1 MLTPD
6 SPRTRRV
13 GFALRTAALALVFA
27 AAAGRGMAADAAL
40 TVTAAD
46 KTATFTLADL
56 QLLPHTTFSAY
67 DAHSK
72 TENQYSGV
80 PVRDL
85 LAKVDAPLGERLRGK
100 ALRLAVIVHAKDGY
114 ATLYALAEFDE
125 AFSDRTIYLVD
136 SEDGK
141 PLWENSGP
149 LRIVAPGDKRPAR
162 WARMVQS
169 IEVVMLPEKSP

>member
-1 MLTPD
+1 VATFEI
-6 SPRTRRV
+6 SRIRRCGSV
-13 GFALRTAALALVFA
+13 LRAAGLALVLAVAAARA
-27 AAAGRGMAADAAL
+27 AAADPAL

-46 KTATFTLADL
+46 KTASFTLADL
-56 QLLPHTTFSAY
+56 QLLPHTAFSAY

-72 TENQYSGV
+72 TENHYSGV

-100 ALRLAVIVHAKDGY
+100 ALRLAVIVHPKDGY
-114 ATLYALAEFDE
+114 ATLYALAEFDA

-141 PLWENSGP
+141 PLFENSGP

-169 IEVVMLPEKSP
+169 IEVVTLSQ

>member
-1 MLTPD
+1 M
-6 SPRTRRV
+6 
-13 GFALRTAALALVFA
+13 GAALRAAALAVLLAVSANRSLA
-27 AAAGRGMAADAAL
+27 AEPAL
-40 TVTAAD
+40 TVSSAD
-46 KTATFTLADL
+46 KTATFTLADI
-56 QLLPHTTFSAY
+56 QLLPHADFTAF

-72 TENQYSGV
+72 TDNHYSGV

-100 ALRLAVIVHAKDGY
+100 ALRLAVVVHARDGY

-136 SEDGK
+136 AEDGK
-141 PLWENSGP
+141 PLYENSGP
-149 LRIVAPGDKRPAR
+149 LRIVVPGDKRPAR

-169 IEVVMLPEKSP
+169 IEIVQMPDKAPSP

>member
-1 MLTPD
+1 MATFET
-6 SPRTRRV
+6 SPIRRGGIV
-13 GFALRTAALALVFA
+13 LRTAALALLLAFA
-27 AAAGRGMAADAAL
+27 ARHATAADPVL

-46 KTATFTLADL
+46 KTATFSLADL
-56 QLLPHTTFSAY
+56 QLLPHTAFSAY

-72 TENQYSGV
+72 TENKYSGI
-80 PVRDL
+80 PVRDIL
-85 LAKVDAPLGERLRGK
+85 SKVDAPLGERLRGK

-141 PLWENSGP
+141 PLRENSGR

-169 IEVVMLPEKSP
+169 IEVVNLSP